1 MIKRQLFRPADLLR
15 YGLWT
20 AVLAT
25 ARRNREAYGVPTA
38 WLTHLAGNSITLL
51 LPDLVRLLP
60 PQVFTTSGDLA
71 GALLR
76 TVRRRVLED
85 PNYAGYVAPLALGFI
100 ASHAD
105 YSIYHGRWAELKL
118 YGFGLDSVPHSSAAY
133 ALARL
138 LGETVL
144 TFDQEL
150 PARHRL
156 HAPIR
161 QVAGHIDVLAALSVL
176 LVTIAWEVS
185 EYLAHEAELATG
197 RAPEELNMQ
206 WSLPDAITDTISNAL
221 GLSAALVVGRSK
233 RTGSRPG
240 VAQT

>member
-1 MIKRQLFRPADLLR
+1 MKRQLFRPADLLR
-15 YGLWT
+15 YGLWA

-25 ARRNREAYGVPTA
+25 ARRNRQAYGVPTA
-38 WLTHLAGNSITLL
+38 WLTHLVANSITLL
-51 LPDLVRLLP
+51 LPDLLRPLP
-60 PQVFTTSGDLA
+60 PQAFTTEDLA
-71 GALLR
+71 GALLQ

-138 LGETVL
+138 LSETVL

-150 PARHRL
+150 PARHSL
-156 HAPIR
+156 HGPIR
-161 QVAGHIDVLAALSVL
+161 QVAGHIDLLVSLSVL
-176 LVTIAWEVS
+176 LVTIAWEFS
-185 EYLAHEAELATG
+185 EYLAQQAELEATG

-221 GLSAALVVGRSK
+221 GLSAALVVGHSK
-233 RTGSRPG
+233 RTGSRTG
-240 VAQT
+240 LSQT